1 MEIAKMKERLPL
13 ARLMMRMNAA
23 PPARDFIGA
32 LRAAQGKTGKPGL
45 IAEVKKASPSRGV
58 IQPNF
63 DPVRVSCSPSAVSFY
78 MLFPPVCCLLHSKG
92 TSVRNGEARPNTIVC
107 ISALTGV
114 SGGIADCTSL

>member
-1 MEIAKMKERLPL
+1 MKERLPL

-63 DPVRVSCSPSAVSFY
+63 DPVRVSCSPSAVSLY
-78 MLFPPVCCLLHSKG
+78 MLFFPCAACYIQRVHQP
-92 TSVRNGEARPNTIVC
+92 
-107 ISALTGV
+107 
-114 SGGIADCTSL
+114 GIGKLGRLSSCASQR

>member
-1 MEIAKMKERLPL
+1 MKERLPL
-13 ARLMMRMNAA
+13 ARLMMQVNAA

-63 DPVRVSCSPSAVSFY
+63 DPVRVSCSPSAVSFHI
-78 MLFPPVCCLLHSKG
+78 LFSPVCCLLHAKG
-92 TSVRNGEARPNTIVC
+92 TSARTRKARARPNIIMC
-107 ISALTGV
+107 IPALTGV
-114 SGGIADCTSL
+114 SCGIADCTSL